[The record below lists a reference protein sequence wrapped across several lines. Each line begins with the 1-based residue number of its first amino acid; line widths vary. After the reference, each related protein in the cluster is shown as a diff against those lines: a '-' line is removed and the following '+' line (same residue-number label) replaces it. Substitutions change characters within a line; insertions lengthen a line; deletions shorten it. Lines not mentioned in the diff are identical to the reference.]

1 MYTWKSTFL
10 FPECSIS
17 ITSPL
22 FPFTNS
28 VFFQISLIANG
39 RTLPLQHPLH
49 TKLFSP
55 EMITSFFLNFFH
67 KRFSRI
73 TTQSGLFTKWDLQP
87 VLKMATL
94 LCLHGQ
100 SNDLW
105 SIFLYELKIQK
116 CTALLCNLWP
126 LALKVFSMYFG
137 KTRSTSSLLSYEFS
151 SAVLR
156 ILFSLCNSIF
166 CL

>member
-1 MYTWKSTFL
+1 MGEHHL
-10 FPECSIS
+10 C
-17 ITSPL
+17 
-22 FPFTNS
+22 
-28 VFFQISLIANG
+28 
-39 RTLPLQHPLH
+39 RTLCTQSFSLLKWSHP
-49 TKLFSP
+49 FSW
-55 EMITSFFLNFFH
+55 TSFY